1 MKNDF
6 LKYLILLIIG
16 AVIGIG
22 AYSLLK
28 DEDKI
33 QRHSESENKT
43 LYTCGMHPEIIEEEP
58 GTCPICGMNLTPI
71 KNGNGTSNNSDGIIQ
86 IDGSVTQNMNI
97 KIDEVKRGSLN
108 SEIFTNGIITAADN
122 REYAINLKVDG
133 WIKNLK
139 ANYIGQKINKG
150 DKLFEIY
157 SPELLAAQEELVS
170 ALSTANKDKGNKL
183 LKSAI
188 EKLKLFDI
196 SQKEIDR
203 IIETKKVKKYTPY
216 YSFFNGTVLEKNIV
230 EGKQIKRGTDLIKIS
245 DLRYLWAIADIY
257 ENEANLVSVG
267 DSVIVN
273 VNSINQK
280 FNGVVSFIYPIIDE
294 NSKTIKVRINVE
306 NKNEKLKP
314 NMFASVVLKGK
325 TKNNQLMI
333 PESAVLRIG
342 RKNIVVESLGEGKFK
357 SIELELG
364 NYIDGMYQIKAGMQ
378 EGDKFVVSGQF
389 LIDSESNLKSA
400 VDMYSAAE
408 NDAET
413 KNDSK
418 LIREGVIDVE
428 SIDVNKD
435 GKVFQ
440 DPMDWNVISDEDGR
454 CPICN
459 MFLKEVT
466 INEAKENLKGNGFDY
481 K

>member
-1 MKNDF
+1 MKIDF
-6 LKYLILLIIG
+6 MKYLVLLIVG
-16 AVIGIG
+16 AVIGVGI
-22 AYSLLK
+22 YSLLM
-28 DEDKI
+28 DGDKLH
-33 QRHSESENKT
+33 QQSQNENKT

-71 KNGNGTSNNSDGIIQ
+71 KSGNGINNNSGVIIH

-97 KIDEVKRGSLN
+97 KIDEIKRGSFN

-122 REYAINLKVDG
+122 REYTINLKVDG
-133 WIKNLK
+133 WIKNLQ
-139 ANYIGQKINKG
+139 ANYIGKKITKG

-170 ALSTANKDKGNKL
+170 ALSIPKNDNENKL

-196 SQKEIDR
+196 PQKEIDK
-203 IIETKKVKKYTPY
+203 IIETKSVKKYIPF
-216 YSFFNGTVLEKNIV
+216 YSLYNGTVIDKNIV

-245 DLRYLWAIADIY
+245 DLRYLWVIADIY
-257 ENEANLVSVG
+257 ENEASLVSVG

-273 VNSINQK
+273 VNSIEYK
-280 FNGVVSFIYPIIDE
+280 FNGVVSFIHPEIDKT
-294 NSKTIKVRINVE
+294 SRTIKVRINVE
-306 NKNEKLKP
+306 NKNGKLKP
-314 NMFASVVLKGK
+314 NMFTSVVLNGK

-333 PESAVLRIG
+333 PESAVMRIG
-342 RKNIVVESLGEGKFK
+342 KKNIVVESLGEGQFK
-357 SIELELG
+357 SIEVELG
-364 NYIDGMYQIKAGMQ
+364 NYIDGMYQIKSGLK

-400 VDMYSAAE
+400 IDMYSSAEQIAE
-408 NDAET
+408 NNNNSE
-413 KNDSK
+413 

-428 SIDVNKD
+428 SIDVNKN

-466 INEAKENLKGNGFDY
+466 IEEAKKNLTDNGFDY